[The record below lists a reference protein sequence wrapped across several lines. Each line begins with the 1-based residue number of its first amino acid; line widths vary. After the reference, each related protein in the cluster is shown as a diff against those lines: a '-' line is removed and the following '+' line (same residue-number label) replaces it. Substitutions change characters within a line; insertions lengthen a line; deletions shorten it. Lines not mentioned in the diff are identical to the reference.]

1 LYPNDTLPTQ
11 MGPQQETNL
20 GRSIVV
26 TEKHEETNLLA
37 FEAYKIT
44 TIPIILES
52 PEPSP
57 LDIVIGGATLDSRT
71 SYE

>member
-1 LYPNDTLPTQ
+1 MKLLPRQ

-20 GRSIVV
+20 GRSIVS
-26 TEKHEETNLLA
+26 TENHEETNLLA

-71 SYE
+71 SYD